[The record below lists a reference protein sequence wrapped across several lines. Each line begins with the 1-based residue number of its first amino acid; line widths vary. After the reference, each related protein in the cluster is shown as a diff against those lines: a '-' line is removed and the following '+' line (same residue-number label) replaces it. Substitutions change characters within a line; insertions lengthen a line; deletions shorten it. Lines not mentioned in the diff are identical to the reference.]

1 MMFGLNTTQAQILQ
15 SIFKKH
21 LKTGLVIVYGS
32 RVKGT
37 YTKYSD
43 IDLVLKAT
51 HRNAHQVEDLIDDI
65 IESDFPYLCDI
76 QLFETISNP
85 SLLDHI
91 DKMGEVFYRGDD
103 NE

>member
-1 MMFGLNTTQAQILQ
+1 MTFGLNTAQTQILQ

-21 LKTGLVIVYGS
+21 LKIGVVIVYGS
-32 RVKGT
+32 RVKDT

-43 IDLVLKAT
+43 IDLTLKET
-51 HRNAHQVEDLIDDI
+51 HLSLHQVEDLIDNI

-76 QLFETISNP
+76 QLFENINNP
-85 SLLDHI
+85 SLLEHI
-91 DKMGEVFYRGDD
+91 DRMGEVFYRGDH